1 MRKNW
6 VAWLNKTGLSYT
18 SYKRLAV
25 GVKSE
30 LWAKYQKGVKPE
42 NV

>member
-6 VAWLNKTGLSYT
+6 IAWLNKTGRSYT
-18 SYKRLAV
+18 SYKRLARDTKA
-25 GVKSE
+25 G

-42 NV
+42 AA